1 MPRDPSHERRAN
13 AFKIPSFFVKPEIY
27 FYAKHLETAVFWTG
41 INKDNIK
48 KAKDLLKQLA
58 DEMDNHKNIIID
70 LIKKIREDKNNAF

>member
-1 MPRDPSHERRAN
+1 MIGKQELLKILKN
-13 AFKIPSFFVKPEIY
+13 ALDAEEKAIPI
-27 FYAKHLETAVFWTG
+27 YAKHLETAVFWTG

-58 DEMDNHKNIIID
+58 NETDNHKNIIIN